1 REVRT
6 SVVSSSRDLL
16 ELARREPPD
25 VIVLDDHLEALG
37 SQILLSLL
45 RRDCPGARIVLLLPE
60 GSHPDRDALRAFEP
74 LCVLVRPVATQDFLT
89 VLTSAI
95 HAPELPSRGKRPPV
109 VFCVD
114 DDAAFL
120 RSLVRILRTRGY
132 A

>member
-25 VIVLDDHLEALG
+25 VIVLDERLEALG

-60 GSHPDRDALRAFEP
+60 KSRPDVGDPRARAAVARQAAARRLLRRRRRRLPPQPRPHPPHPRLRRDGLR
-74 LCVLVRPVATQDFLT
+74 
-89 VLTSAI
+89 
-95 HAPELPSRGKRPPV
+95 
-109 VFCVD
+109 
-114 DDAAFL
+114 
-120 RSLVRILRTRGY
+120 
-132 A
+132 